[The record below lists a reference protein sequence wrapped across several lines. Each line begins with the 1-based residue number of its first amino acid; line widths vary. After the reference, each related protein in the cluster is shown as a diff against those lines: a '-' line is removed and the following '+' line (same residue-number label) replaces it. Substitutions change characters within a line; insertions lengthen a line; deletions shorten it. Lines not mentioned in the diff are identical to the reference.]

1 MIRFK
6 GIRKLL
12 VLYCL
17 LTLFPIL
24 PTEAAYAVTGEAE
37 AIDGE
42 VIIREYGA
50 SAKATFP
57 LSGGIEYRL
66 TFSFCAFGEGETVDM
81 DAEPAVWV
89 DAYERKYPF
98 ANTSFTKREAGTD
111 GFRQYFVD
119 IRTEKEILLSE
130 AAVTFYGRQNMGSRY
145 VYKNIS
151 LLPVNMTV
159 KTDEMF
165 YYTDR
170 TTGIATAKVPEAYNG
185 KMVTFCVHRNG
196 NETASGKGTVIGGK
210 ATWQFS
216 VPAAIP
222 DIKNAYV
229 LTANLET
236 VTAETEV
243 HRYPRPENL
252 SKDGVYTCDGKPF
265 YPRIAYSVYEDGGM
279 FHYSKVGEM
288 GFNTVMAPTA
298 HETIL
303 GALLAM
309 AEENGIKLIPQLYG
323 GLPLLSAGTAARVE
337 NTKRIVEKYKDHPA
351 VLAWAIMDE
360 PFYNQIDPAPALAKA
375 YRTIRDIDSMHPV
388 YMVVAQSDYYEE
400 GQKYTDI
407 LAVDPYPIR
416 KAYGKPVD
424 RAAHKAAETVEKA
437 KTATQKPVYAIL
449 QCFETRNNPS
459 NPHGANFF
467 LPTIDEIRNMTY
479 SVMLA
484 GAAGFGCYKLG
495 NAVYDVETESF
506 ISMWDTS
513 LGTELT
519 RFLRLEGE
527 DIFTWLPRADVKKEE
542 KVWTAT
548 WEKGNFLYVMT
559 LNRTQSEAFVSVP
572 TEKAGAPCT
581 LVSGTK
587 PFMHDGTVS
596 VTLPPNGVMLCRVGE
611 GIAVLEEDGEMATTL
626 EAAHSVVNTISD
638 DGGILFAAR
647 YAENT
652 ARTLV
657 DFHAIVGSGEIP
669 AGTGGASFA
678 AWYWKKGLSPIEYIK
693 LSKPADTYARNFII
707 NGEMKNV
714 YQNMP
719 DGYFLEQ
726 GTAEAKD
733 GALMLSE
740 DGSRVYSIPSIQS
753 GTQEYD
759 YILTGLVKMDGEG
772 TATVSLLRESASGYI
787 QFPGGSAIQVTDTGS
802 EYKRVS
808 VRCTKTW
815 VGSVRVVCSLSGTG
829 MAYFD
834 NLTLYADK

>member
-1 MIRFK
+1 
-6 GIRKLL
+6 
-12 VLYCL
+12 

-24 PTEAAYAVTGEAE
+24 PAEAAYAVTGEAE

-42 VIIREYGA
+42 VVIREYGA
-50 SAKATFP
+50 SAKTTFP

-119 IRTEKEILLSE
+119 ICTEKEIFLSE

-151 LLPVNMTV
+151 LLPVNITV
-159 KTDEMF
+159 KTDEVF
-165 YYTDR
+165 YYTDQM
-170 TTGIATAKVPEAYNG
+170 TGIATAKVPETYEG
-185 KMVTFCVHRNG
+185 KTVTFRVHRNG
-196 NETASGKGTVIGGK
+196 NETATGKGTVISGK

-216 VPAAIP
+216 VPTAIP
-222 DIKNAYV
+222 DIRNAYV
-229 LTANLET
+229 LTAKLET
-236 VTAETEV
+236 ITAETEV
-243 HRYPRPENL
+243 YRYPRPENL
-252 SKDGVYTCDGKPF
+252 SKDGVYTYNGKPF

-288 GFNTVMAPTA
+288 GFNTVMALTA
-298 HETIL
+298 NETIL

-323 GLPLLSAGTAARVE
+323 GLPLLSAGAAARVE
-337 NTKRIVEKYKDHPA
+337 DTKRIVEKYKDHPA

-360 PFYNQIDPAPALAKA
+360 PFYNQIDPTPTLIEA

-416 KAYGKPVD
+416 KAYGKPVE
-424 RAAHKAAETVEKA
+424 RAAHKAAEAVEKA
-437 KTATQKPVYAIL
+437 KAATQKPVYAIL

-459 NPHGANFF
+459 NPHSANFF
-467 LPTIDEIRNMTY
+467 LPTMDEIRNMTY
-479 SVMLA
+479 SAMLA
-484 GAAGFGCYKLG
+484 GAAGFGYYKLG
-495 NAVYDVETESF
+495 NAVYDTETEGF
-506 ISMWDTS
+506 KSMWDTS
-513 LGTELT
+513 LGKELT
-519 RFLRLEGE
+519 RFLQLEGE
-527 DIFTWLPRADVKKEE
+527 DIFTCLPGADAKKEE

-548 WEKGNFLYVMT
+548 WEKEHFLYVLL
-559 LNRTQSEAFVSVP
+559 LNRTQNETYVALQ
-572 TEKAGAPCT
+572 TDRAGEPCM
-581 LVSGTK
+581 LVSGTA
-587 PFMHDGTVS
+587 PTVCGGMVE
-596 VTLPPNGVMLCRVGE
+596 VTLPGNGAMLCRLGE
-611 GIAVLEEDGEMATTL
+611 GIAILEADGEMATTL

-647 YAENT
+647 YAENA

-657 DFHAIVGSGEIP
+657 DLHATIGSGEIP
-669 AGTGGASFA
+669 AGTGGVSFA
-678 AWYWKKGLSPIEYIK
+678 VWYWKKGLLPIERIK

-707 NGEMKNV
+707 NGEIKNV
-714 YQNMP
+714 YRNMP

-753 GTQEYD
+753 GTQEHD
-759 YILTGLVKMDGEG
+759 YILTGLVKMDGQG
-772 TATVSLLRESASGYI
+772 TATLSFLRESASGFI
-787 QFPGGSAIQVTDTGS
+787 PFPGGSVIKVTDTGGA
-802 EYKRVS
+802 YKKVS
-808 VRCTKTW
+808 VRCAKTW

-829 MAYFD
+829 TAWVD
-834 NLTLYADK
+834 DLTLYADK